1 MRGVDTWVGEGGE
14 EKGWHLLKFLPSG
27 RRPEVI
33 SFH

>member
-14 EKGWHLLKFLPSG
+14 EKGWHLLPSG